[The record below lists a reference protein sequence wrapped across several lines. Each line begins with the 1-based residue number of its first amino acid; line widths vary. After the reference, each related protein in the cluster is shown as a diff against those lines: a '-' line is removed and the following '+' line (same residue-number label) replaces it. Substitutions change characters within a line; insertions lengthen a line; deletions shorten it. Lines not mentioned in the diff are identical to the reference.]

1 MYAPNPDR
9 FTWPAFGPAT
19 PGELRRHRRA
29 VAQAQ
34 TATARI
40 RTVFLSSIDNATQ
53 RNLDRLHA
61 AERYLVECRRTLAE
75 ALAR

>member
-1 MYAPNPDR
+1 MTTATTWDALAPASPS
-9 FTWPAFGPAT
+9 
-19 PGELRRHRRA
+19 EIRRHRRA
-29 VAQAQ
+29 VAAAQ
-34 TATARI
+34 TATAR
-40 RTVFLSSIDNATQ
+40 RRSVFLASIESATQ